1 MNLALDYDNT
11 YTRDPIFWNLVID
24 HAQNRGHKVYCITS
38 RSPKDSA
45 EVYDDLAKLIGK
57 DACMFTNMS
66 AKKTFAFKNNV
77 SIDVWIDDSPFFI
90 ENGVGVK
97 DDNDGLIKLWE

>member
-11 YTRDPIFWNLVID
+11 YTRDPIFWNLVIN

-66 AKKTFAFKNNV
+66 AKKTFAFRNNV
-77 SIDVWIDDSPFFI
+77 SIDVWIDDAPFFI
-90 ENGVGVK
+90 ENGVK
-97 DDNDGLIKLWE
+97 SDDGLIKLWD